1 MRHVLIVKL
10 LHPSIWQRTSVF
22 VFVCAGIIRWGI
34 VLLLAHGRVA
44 KCQTWWPVLKNA
56 PTLLSKMGKVM
67 SVGLS
72 RGLILAS
79 AGPRAVRPPSET
91 KNASTQY
98 PSWHD
103 YPLVTI
109 KRKKSLATYIGT
121 IDIMHQI
128 GSLTHHPNL
137 DCIRYLHPCP

>member
-1 MRHVLIVKL
+1 MLDMRHVLVVKL

-22 VFVCAGIIRWGI
+22 VFVCAGIVRWGI

-56 PTLLSKMGKVM
+56 TTLLSNFGEGQWCWLITWPRVP
-67 SVGLS
+67 SHTSAVGNQKCNYPVS
-72 RGLILAS
+72 PLARLPTCHYQS
-79 AGPRAVRPPSET
+79 
-91 KNASTQY
+91 
-98 PSWHD
+98 
-103 YPLVTI
+103 
-109 KRKKSLATYIGT
+109 KKSPVTFIGT

-128 GSLTHHPNL
+128 GSLRHHPDL